1 MEIENQSTFISQML
15 QDLQASVAD
24 EETSIPMLGDSVT
37 PMTIDESA
45 PGDVIELSD
54 EFDFGGY
61 KSFEGNSLHTPLN
74 RPLPSTITRS
84 MSILLV

>member
-37 PMTIDESA
+37 PMTIDESHR
-45 PGDVIELSD
+45 V
-54 EFDFGGY
+54 
-61 KSFEGNSLHTPLN
+61 
-74 RPLPSTITRS
+74 
-84 MSILLV
+84 M